1 MANTSPTLIDFDIRI
16 FTAGD
21 RYTVTA
27 QTPDS
32 GLAESQLDADAL
44 FAADFQEKLTQIRE
58 EPFTTDASLFREVG
72 DGLFRALFQG
82 QVRDLFLATWSQEAQ
97 AANNAMRLR
106 LNIDEAAIELAVL
119 PWEMMLW
126 RDVFL
131 STQIDTLVTRQLL
144 NLDYG
149 AIKSLKV
156 AGTPRVLI
164 VIPGGSGLDT
174 DAEEKAI
181 SAALDKA
188 GVTYE
193 TLKDKVSLPL
203 LDDTLAEGDYAILHF
218 IGHAAFEQDET
229 GEVHGSLRF
238 NRSEQGISTEEDE
251 DWTPETDLQALLG
264 NHQSLKLMVLNACN
278 TGELAKRPGDRGFWG
293 VIPSLLRAGVPAV
306 VAMQY
311 AIRDDVAALF
321 GETFYRRLTTG
332 KWAGHVDVA
341 VSLARNAC
349 FLAWPD
355 DRGFATP
362 ALYLRSRD
370 GVIFEL
376 TGEQVDA
383 GDEAESIPCPKAPK
397 PSDFL
402 LYRYRNTDLET
413 IIARVPLLTSR
424 LQRLT
429 FQIDDLKTKGA
440 LNEKNAWRLQQ
451 YEKNRDDLER
461 EMDELQDVLI
471 WRRYEACEELRSL
484 QEQAALKQQEKAA
497 LEEAGGYVSYEL
509 KNALFTMAERILK
522 LQDALRKSEEVIRE
536 DSASD
541 APENR

>member
-1 MANTSPTLIDFDIRI
+1 MTNASPILIDFDIRI
-16 FTAGD
+16 FKAGD
-21 RYTVTA
+21 NYTVTA

-44 FAADFQEKLTQIRE
+44 FAAEFQEKLTQIRE
-58 EPFTTDASLFREVG
+58 EPFTTDESLFREVG
-72 DGLFRALFQG
+72 ESLFRALFQG
-82 QVRDLFLATWSQEAQ
+82 QVRDLFLATWSQEVQ
-97 AANNAMRLR
+97 AANRSLRLR
-106 LNIDEAAIELAVL
+106 LNIDEAAIDLAAL

-144 NLDYG
+144 NLEYG
-149 AIKSLKV
+149 SIKSLKV
-156 AGTPRVLI
+156 AGPPRVLI
-164 VIPGGSGLDT
+164 VIPGGSGLNT

-181 SAALDKA
+181 TAALDKA
-188 GVTYE
+188 GVAYE
-193 TLKDKVSLPL
+193 TLKDKVPLQL
-203 LDDTLAEGDYAILHF
+203 LDDALAEGEYAILHF

-238 NRSEQGISTEEDE
+238 NSSEQDIPAEEDE
-251 DWTPETDLQALLG
+251 DWAPETDLQALLG
-264 NHQSLKLMVLNACN
+264 NHKSLKLVVLNACN

-293 VIPSLLRAGVPAV
+293 VIPSLLRAGAPAV

-321 GETFYRRLTTG
+321 GETFYRRLTAG
-332 KWAGHVDVA
+332 KGAGHVDVA
-341 VSLARNAC
+341 VTLARNAC

-376 TGEQVDA
+376 SGEQADI
-383 GDEAESIPCPKAPK
+383 GEKAESLSCPKAPK

-402 LYRYRNTDLET
+402 LYRYRNADLET
-413 IIARVPLLTSR
+413 LIARVPLLTRR

-440 LNEKNAWRLQQ
+440 LDEKSAWRLQR
-451 YEKNRDDLER
+451 YERNRDDLER

-471 WRRYEACEELRSL
+471 WRRYEVCEELRGL
-484 QEQAALKQQEKAA
+484 QAQAALKQQEKAV
-497 LEEAGGYVSYEL
+497 LEEAGGYVSYDL
-509 KNALFTMAERILK
+509 KNAIFTMTERILE
-522 LQDALRKSEEVIRE
+522 LQDLLRKSQEVIR
-536 DSASD
+536 DD
-541 APENR
+541 